1 MFHCKY
7 LSSLKEIFSLLKR
20 PIMKRV
26 TMPLILLVALFFS
39 CVGNAPKKETPAKRE
54 VVTFDT
60 LRAHHRFPLDSV
72 EPNSPALTINIDLL
86 VPQNITG
93 ERADNFNN
101 CIVYAA
107 FGYEDMTPHEAV
119 DSIVALLKG
128 EYYEHHSAYIN
139 EKVAGDSPWFNW
151 SFDLRSDAYEGR
163 NGAVCYI
170 VNYDIYDGGAHPN
183 NVISAVNIDS
193 ESGREITQCSVL
205 KDSIEPLLCTRL
217 TERLAQ
223 QKGVSTVEQLQEL
236 GYLTMNDIYVTSNYL
251 LQKDSIVFIYN
262 NYEIAPYA
270 LGKSHIGFSY
280 DELKD
285 ILK

>member
-1 MFHCKY
+1 
-7 LSSLKEIFSLLKR
+7 
-20 PIMKRV
+20 MKRI
-26 TMPLILLVALFFS
+26 TMPLFILVASLFS
-39 CVGNAPKKETPAKRE
+39 CVGNAPKNETTAKRE
-54 VVTFDT
+54 VITFDT
-60 LRAHHRFPLDSV
+60 LRVHHRFPLDSL
-72 EPNSPALTINIDLL
+72 EQNSPALTINIDLL

-93 ERADNFNN
+93 EKADNFNN

-107 FGYEDMTPHEAV
+107 FGYEDMTPRKAV
-119 DSIVALLKG
+119 DSIVGLLKG
-128 EYYEHHSAYIN
+128 EYYEYHSAYIN

-151 SFDLRSDAYEGR
+151 SYDLHSEAFEGR

-170 VNYDIYDGGAHPN
+170 VNYDIYEGGAHPN

-193 ESGREITQCSVL
+193 ESGREITLCSVL
-205 KDSIEPLLCTRL
+205 NDGIEPLLCTRL

-223 QKGVSTVEQLQEL
+223 QHGVSSVEQLQEL

-270 LGKSHIGFSY
+270 LGKSYIGFSY